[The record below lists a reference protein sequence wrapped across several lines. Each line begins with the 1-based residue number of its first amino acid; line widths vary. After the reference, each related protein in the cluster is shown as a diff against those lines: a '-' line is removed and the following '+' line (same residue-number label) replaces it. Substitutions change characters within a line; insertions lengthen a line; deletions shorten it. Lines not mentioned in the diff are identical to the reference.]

1 MLLNTFGCYKRWQKI
16 LWRNKMPVSM
26 CPCLTFSAAMSCL
39 DAKISLAPKHK
50 LIVPSTLLA
59 PATHI
64 QTDKATMIH
73 MLRPLTYELFF
84 RNTWKTNVY
93 PTIQI
98 YCKIQYSPWSANFI
112 WFLQQNT
119 VLLNMQY
126 STLWMP
132 YSVMHWSK
140 TYKLLNIGATVCF
153 NGRQTSNVWHPSI
166 RTFLPARS
174 IYISFFSTVR
184 HIYHSET
191 AHLPLQIIFN
201 AYKNTC
207 KEYFVERK
215 QIKSTTAAYSKLRM
229 FGGKTCHVCTQL
241 EHVFSSRVHA

>member
-1 MLLNTFGCYKRWQKI
+1 MAVLMK
-16 LWRNKMPVSM
+16 

-50 LIVPSTLLA
+50 LIVHSTLLA

-84 RNTWKTNVY
+84 QNSWKTNVY

-98 YCKIQYSPWSANFI
+98 YYKIQYSLWSAI

-132 YSVMHWSK
+132 YSVMRWSK
-140 TYKLLNIGATVCF
+140 TYKLLNIGVTVCF
-153 NGRQTSNVWHPSI
+153 NGCQTSNVWHPSI

-174 IYISFFSTVR
+174 VQISFFSTVR

-191 AHLPLQIIFN
+191 AHLPLEIILN
-201 AYKNTC
+201 A
-207 KEYFVERK
+207 
-215 QIKSTTAAYSKLRM
+215 
-229 FGGKTCHVCTQL
+229 
-241 EHVFSSRVHA
+241 

>member
-1 MLLNTFGCYKRWQKI
+1 MAVLIK
-16 LWRNKMPVSM
+16 

-84 RNTWKTNVY
+84 QNSWKTNVY

-98 YCKIQYSPWSANFI
+98 YYKIQYSLWSAI

-132 YSVMHWSK
+132 FSVMRWSK
-140 TYKLLNIGATVCF
+140 TYKLLNIGVTVCF
-153 NGRQTSNVWHPSI
+153 NGCQTSNVWHPSI

-174 IYISFFSTVR
+174 VHISFFSTVR

-191 AHLPLQIIFN
+191 AHLPLEIILN
-201 AYKNTC
+201 AKNPC
-207 KEYFVERK
+207 KKYFVEQKR
-215 QIKSTTAAYSKLRM
+215 IKTTTAAYSKLRM
-229 FGGKTCHVCTQL
+229 LIGGKTCHAYTQL
-241 EHVFSSRVHA
+241 EHSFSSRVHACLDATDVKWE

>member
-1 MLLNTFGCYKRWQKI
+1 MA
-16 LWRNKMPVSM
+16 VSIK

-39 DAKISLAPKHK
+39 DAKISLVPKHK

-84 RNTWKTNVY
+84 QNSWKTNVY

-98 YCKIQYSPWSANFI
+98 YYKIQYSLWSAI

-132 YSVMHWSK
+132 YSVMRWSK
-140 TYKLLNIGATVCF
+140 TYKLLNIGVTVCF
-153 NGRQTSNVWHPSI
+153 NGCQTSNVWHPSI

-174 IYISFFSTVR
+174 VHFSFFSTVR

-191 AHLPLQIIFN
+191 AHFPLEIILN
-201 AYKNTC
+201 
-207 KEYFVERK
+207 V
-215 QIKSTTAAYSKLRM
+215 
-229 FGGKTCHVCTQL
+229 
-241 EHVFSSRVHA
+241 

>member
-1 MLLNTFGCYKRWQKI
+1 MAVLIK
-16 LWRNKMPVSM
+16 

-84 RNTWKTNVY
+84 QNSWKTNVY

-98 YCKIQYSPWSANFI
+98 YYKIQYSLWSAI

-132 YSVMHWSK
+132 YSVMRWSK
-140 TYKLLNIGATVCF
+140 TYKLLNIGVTVCF
-153 NGRQTSNVWHPSI
+153 NGCQTSNVWHPSI

-174 IYISFFSTVR
+174 VHISFFSTVR

-191 AHLPLQIIFN
+191 AHLPLEIILN
-201 AYKNTC
+201 AKNPC
-207 KEYFVERK
+207 KKYFVEQKR
-215 QIKSTTAAYSKLRM
+215 IKTTTAAYSKLRM
-229 FGGKTCHVCTQL
+229 LIGGKTCHAYTQL
-241 EHVFSSRVHA
+241 EHSFSSRVHACLDATDVKWE

>member
-1 MLLNTFGCYKRWQKI
+1 MAVLIK
-16 LWRNKMPVSM
+16 

-64 QTDKATMIH
+64 QTDKATVIH

-84 RNTWKTNVY
+84 QNSWKTNVY

-98 YCKIQYSPWSANFI
+98 YYKIQYSLWSAI

-132 YSVMHWSK
+132 FSVMRWSK
-140 TYKLLNIGATVCF
+140 TYKLLNIGVTVCF
-153 NGRQTSNVWHPSI
+153 NGCQTSNVWHPSI

-174 IYISFFSTVR
+174 VHISFFSTVR

-191 AHLPLQIIFN
+191 AHLPLEIILN
-201 AYKNTC
+201 AKNPC
-207 KEYFVERK
+207 KKYFVEQKR
-215 QIKSTTAAYSKLRM
+215 IKTTTAAYSKLRM
-229 FGGKTCHVCTQL
+229 LIGGKTCHAYTQL
-241 EHVFSSRVHA
+241 EHSFSSRVHACLDATDVKWE